1 MKGIIYSYW
10 TLEDIKAQDLFDY
23 LKLRCDTFVVEQ
35 GCAYPELD
43 ELDRKAVHIVQHIDD
58 ELTGCA
64 RVLKPGQNFPE
75 ASFGRIAIAP
85 RFRGQKLGKRLSIH
99 CLSYLQSK
107 YPQDPI
113 KIEAQKYLEPFY
125 QDLGFQSISKQ
136 PFLDYGVLHVEMLHE
151 ADDSPGY
158 SS

>member
-43 ELDRKAVHIVQHIDD
+43 ELDRKALHILQYVED

-64 RVLKPGQNFPE
+64 RVIQPGQIFPE

-85 RFRGQKLGKRLSIH
+85 RFRGQQLGKDLSKQ
-99 CLSYLQSK
+99 CLRYLQEH
-107 YPQDPI
+107 YANHPI

-125 QDLGFQSISKQ
+125 QEMGFKTISEQ
-136 PFLDYGVLHVEMLHE
+136 PFLDYGVLHVEMRRE
-151 ADDSPGY
+151 ADNLGY